1 METLW
6 MLVICSIVSY
16 SLNLKVYMSNSYGSF
31 VTLFKMLCC
40 HVNFVFL
47 FSLFISNSFVVVLS
61 RNLSLVFGSEIP
73 ELANIHYIGH

>member
-16 SLNLKVYMSNSYGSF
+16 SFNLKVYMSNSYGSF

-47 FSLFISNSFVVVLS
+47 FSLFISNSIEIIKFWCCS
-61 RNLSLVFGSEIP
+61 SNLYFRCCIK
-73 ELANIHYIGH
+73 